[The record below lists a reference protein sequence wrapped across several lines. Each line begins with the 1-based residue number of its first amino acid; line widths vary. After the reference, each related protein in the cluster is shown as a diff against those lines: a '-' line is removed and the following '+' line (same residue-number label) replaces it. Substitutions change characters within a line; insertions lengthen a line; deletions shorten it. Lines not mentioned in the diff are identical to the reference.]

1 MRYPFFTQE
10 LRLGRLLVL
19 FTSATSEVRHG

>member
-10 LRLGRLLVL
+10 LRLGLLLWL
-19 FTSATSEVRHG
+19 FISATAEVRHG

>member
-10 LRLGRLLVL
+10 LRLGCLLLL

>member
-10 LRLGRLLVL
+10 LRLGRLLLL
-19 FTSATSEVRHG
+19 FASANSEVRHG

>member
-19 FTSATSEVRHG
+19 FTSTTSEVRHG